1 MVRITV
7 EKPFRWAVDGNRI
20 VQIETGEQGVPER
33 CAIVAVEHLKVAR
46 LAGEESVDDRPRNS
60 KKSPAR

>member
-7 EKPFRWAVDGNRI
+7 EKSFRWAIDGNRI
-20 VQIETGEQGVPER
+20 IEIETGEQDVPHR
-33 CAIVAVEHLKVAR
+33 CAMVAVEHLKVAR
-46 LAGEESVDDRPRNS
+46 LAGEGGADDRPRNG

>member
-1 MVRITV
+1 MVKITV
-7 EKPFRWAVDGNRI
+7 EQPFKWALDGNQI
-20 VQIETGEQGVPER
+20 VQIEAGAQEVPER

-46 LAGEESVDDRPRNS
+46 LAGEESADDRPRNG